1 MCLAVLID
9 RGLDLFFRSSSSS
22 SYLFSFQGVSN
33 TETKAIANAVAFL
46 VFADFQPTGLVGLV
60 GLKINIHYY
69 ILCKRTLYIGRIK
82 TQCAPSGALESV
94 GSPTVRILYLGK

>member
-33 TETKAIANAVAFL
+33 TEIKAIANAVAFL
-46 VFADFQPTGLVGLV
+46 VFADFQPTGLV